1 MASFKTVTWGKLR
14 PSNKLSISVCFKRGE
29 YFSLLLAEDA
39 HEFPGIGSSPPPLIT
54 FRERFSPWEETR
66 DILGLAVQT
75 W

>member
-1 MASFKTVTWGKLR
+1 M
-14 PSNKLSISVCFKRGE
+14 CFKRGE
-29 YFSLLLAEDA
+29 YFSVLLAEDA
-39 HEFPGIGSSPPPLIT
+39 HEFPGIGSSPPPPPLIT